1 LLAAVNR
8 YQNVA
13 GSEEQMFKTIKL
25 DPYYSVVF
33 ANRTWKGLSRR
44 YFQMR
49 KENRVVLIVQ
59 QAVAGVNAV
68 SVFSC
73 SKF

>member
-13 GSEEQMFKTIKL
+13 ASKEQMFKTIKL
-25 DPYYSVVF
+25 DPYYYVVF
-33 ANRTWKGLSRR
+33 VDRIWKGLSRR

-49 KENRVVLIVQ
+49 KENRVVLDTDDEKQVGNEP
-59 QAVAGVNAV
+59 QAGID
-68 SVFSC
+68 
-73 SKF
+73 

>member
-13 GSEEQMFKTIKL
+13 ASKEQMFKTIKL
-25 DPYYSVVF
+25 DPDYSVVF
-33 ANRTWKGLSRR
+33 VDRIWKGLSRR

-49 KENRVVLIVQ
+49 KENRVVLDNDDEKQVGNEP
-59 QAVAGVNAV
+59 QAGID
-68 SVFSC
+68 
-73 SKF
+73 